1 MNFFEEV
8 LEDPKGLQEELFG
21 PSYDYTA
28 NIKTPSEMGMSSSGS
43 LSVLAKDI
51 EGLIAYIELLVA
63 GTGNASKTGK
73 PLGNQF
79 FFKTNATCKD
89 VNSDGIVN
97 RYMYINNI
105 PDGSIP
111 FISSAMGVQFTE
123 MEGLIP
129 GTMGNLAAI
138 NPLAIFQA
146 FQMGSQPQCRE
157 ITMPTTDT
165 NNVRSTETQF
175 VADTDIANIPACD
188 FTSKKN
194 PVTKE
199 TCREAFTNIGNYDYS
214 KIPNDPFVKLFYFS
228 LILIGFYIL
237 ILAMYRSQ
245 NKKMPKN
252 LFNIMC
258 IGFFAFMIIFL
269 IWENKMN

>member
-1 MNFFEEV
+1 MKKDKSISDVDLNTWQEFIKN
-8 LEDPKGLQEELFG
+8 PKAL
-21 PSYDYTA
+21 
-28 NIKTPSEMGMSSSGS
+28 GMKAKGS
-43 LSVLAKDI
+43 IGAITDNI

-194 PVTKE
+194 QNTP
-199 TCREAFTNIGNYDYS
+199 
-214 KIPNDPFVKLFYFS
+214 KILT
-228 LILIGFYIL
+228 I
-237 ILAMYRSQ
+237 
-245 NKKMPKN
+245 
-252 LFNIMC
+252 
-258 IGFFAFMIIFL
+258 
-269 IWENKMN
+269 